1 MTVFLNKDRFI
12 SPLKQMTCPLMT
24 FIKKLCIDAVQLPH
38 AQGQVTVRCL
48 DQKVIVVVHHA
59 VGVANPIVSLIN
71 VLERVQEVDAVLVVF
86 ENGLLF
92 IAAGGDVID
101 GTGVLYAEGAGH
113 KGNLANYK
121 ENVKLKD
128 LTL

>member
-1 MTVFLNKDRFI
+1 M
-12 SPLKQMTCPLMT
+12 
-24 FIKKLCIDAVQLPH
+24 
-38 AQGQVTVRCL
+38 
-48 DQKVIVVVHHA
+48 IVVVHHA

-71 VLERVQEVDAVLVVF
+71 VLECVQEVDAVLVVF

-92 IAAGGDVID
+92 IAARGDVIVS
-101 GTGVLYAEGAGH
+101 TGVFYAEGAGH
-113 KGNLANYK
+113 EGKLANSK